1 VKDKRPTISPNFN
14 FLGQLLEYEKLLRQA
29 DLPNEPN
36 DATDETI
43 YAKKQCIV
51 DLLSPASPNVNR
63 GRTYFG
69 HKPPFALRP
78 MSLHS
83 PTAALSKLNFSQ
95 PSPVIEVPS
104 PMESSAQSN
113 GDDIQMSLENV
124 VQLPTALLDQISFTP
139 CFARV
144 ESTESLRLTPSSS
157 IAPTGDITGA
167 VYDIT
172 KSNVDFSAGK
182 WSNADTTI
190 SSSEMDY
197 LPNSTQKKTFAE
209 VVSSGLSVIIRSQD
223 GRAKR
228 HLVRPNSIAFS
239 SFPKMDFAPRN
250 LDHSRE
256 SCQSKGT
263 VGGLRNLG
271 GTPIVPEEQSRSPS
285 QSPQNVVNGDS
296 PRNLDHCR
304 KSRSLEDI
312 LNSPDEQDC
321 DSPGHSRERDRS
333 GLLPNA
339 VDMLGPANEAARCRW
354 LGMADRHQS
363 SGNISSSSS
372 QNSVHDSLEII
383 EVI

>member
-1 VKDKRPTISPNFN
+1 MKDKRPTISPNFN

-29 DLPNEPN
+29 DQPNEPN
-36 DATDETI
+36 DTTDEAI

-51 DLLSPASPNVNR
+51 DLLSPASPSVTR
-63 GRTYFG
+63 GKTYFG
-69 HKPPFALRP
+69 HKPPYALRP

-104 PMESSAQSN
+104 PMESLAQSN
-113 GDDIQMSLENV
+113 GEDIQMSLENV

-144 ESTESLRLTPSSS
+144 ESTESLRLTPS
-157 IAPTGDITGA
+157 IAPSGDMTGT

-172 KSNVDFSAGK
+172 KSNVDFSALGK
-182 WSNADTTI
+182 WSNTDHAV
-190 SSSEMDY
+190 SSEMDY
-197 LPNSTQKKTFAE
+197 SPNSTRNKTFAE

-223 GRAKR
+223 GRSKR

-239 SFPKMDFAPRN
+239 SYPKMDITPRN
-250 LDHSRE
+250 SDHSRE
-256 SCQSKGT
+256 SCQSKET

-271 GTPIVPEEQSRSPS
+271 GTPVVLEEQSRSPS
-285 QSPQNVVNGDS
+285 QSPQKVANGDS

-321 DSPGHSRERDRS
+321 DSPGHSRELDHS
-333 GLLPNA
+333 LLPNA
-339 VDMLGPANEAARCRW
+339 VDMLSPANEAARCRW
-354 LGMADRHQS
+354 LGMSDPRQS